1 MYNLNAVK
9 YNYIINFSEEVIK
22 MTKQNPLL
30 YLLKKV
36 DWPKK
41 LVFTAMT
48 LSILG
53 SLSGLLV
60 PLFTGKL
67 VDTFNAESLD
77 LRMVWLF
84 IGVFL
89 VNAVLSGIGT
99 YLLSKIGEKTIYSI
113 REKLWKHL
121 INLKMSFF
129 DKNESGQLMSRI
141 TDDTNV
147 INLFISEKA
156 PSVLPSLLTLIGSI
170 VMLFILD
177 WQMTLMTFL
186 ILPIF
191 IGIMVPLGRK
201 MGKISKDTQTEI
213 SRFSGILGR
222 VLTEMKLVKVTAS
235 EEKELEKTKG
245 TLLGI
250 YDLGLK
256 ESKIRAIIS
265 PLSGVIM
272 TLTVAVI
279 LGFGGIRVSSGAIT
293 AGTLVAMIFYVVQ
306 LSAPILNF
314 SMFLTDYKKA
324 VGASERIYEIYQE
337 EAEKRGDDHNQP
349 ITNHQDITFENVSF
363 GYEDNPVIKDLSLSI
378 RSGEVTAFVG
388 PSGSGKS
395 TLFSLIERLYP
406 IDHGQILYG
415 NQPIDDISLKYWR
428 QKIGY
433 VMQSNAMMSGT
444 IRDNLTYGVYSEVD
458 EEKLVH
464 YTKMARCYDFIMA
477 FPQGFDTEI
486 GERGTKLSGG
496 QRQRIDI
503 ARSFIKNPDILLLDE
518 ATANLD
524 SESEFY
530 IQQALNELMKDRTTI
545 VIAHRLATI
554 KKANQIVFLDKGEI
568 TGVGT
573 HQELLASHDKYR
585 HFVNTQSLTE

>member
-1 MYNLNAVK
+1 
-9 YNYIINFSEEVIK
+9 

-67 VDTFNAESLD
+67 VDTFNAENLD

-222 VLTEMKLVKVTAS
+222 VLTEMKLVKVTTS

-256 ESKIRAIIS
+256 EAKIRAIIS

-349 ITNHQDITFENVSF
+349 ITNHQDITFDNVSF

-458 EEKLVH
+458 EETLVH

>member
-1 MYNLNAVK
+1 
-9 YNYIINFSEEVIK
+9 

-201 MGKISKDTQTEI
+201 MGKISRDTQTEI

-222 VLTEMKLVKVTAS
+222 VLTEMKLVKVTTS

-250 YDLGLK
+250 YDLGLR
-256 ESKIRAIIS
+256 EAKIRAIIS

-349 ITNHQDITFENVSF
+349 ITNRQDITFENVSF
-363 GYEDNPVIKDLSLSI
+363 GYEAHSVIKDLSLSI

-444 IRDNLTYGVYSEVD
+444 IRDNLTYGVYSEV
-458 EEKLVH
+458 EEETLVH

-554 KKANQIVFLDKGEI
+554 KKANQIVFLDKGQI

-573 HQELLASHDKYR
+573 HQELLASH
-585 HFVNTQSLTE
+585 

>member
-1 MYNLNAVK
+1 
-9 YNYIINFSEEVIK
+9 

-222 VLTEMKLVKVTAS
+222 VLTEMKLVKVTTS

-256 ESKIRAIIS
+256 EAKIRAIIS

-349 ITNHQDITFENVSF
+349 ITNHQDITFDNVSF

-458 EEKLVH
+458 EETLVH

-573 HQELLASHDKYR
+573 HQELLASHEKYR

>member
-1 MYNLNAVK
+1 
-9 YNYIINFSEEVIK
+9 

-67 VDTFNAESLD
+67 VDTFNAENLD

-222 VLTEMKLVKVTAS
+222 VLTEMKLVKVTTS

-256 ESKIRAIIS
+256 EAKIRAIIS

-337 EAEKRGDDHNQP
+337 EAEKRGNDHNQP

-458 EEKLVH
+458 EETLVH

-554 KKANQIVFLDKGEI
+554 KKANQIVFIDKGEI

-573 HQELLASHDKYR
+573 HQELLGSHEKYR

>member
-1 MYNLNAVK
+1 
-9 YNYIINFSEEVIK
+9 

-256 ESKIRAIIS
+256 EAKIRAIIS

-464 YTKMARCYDFIMA
+464 YTKLARCYDFIMA

>member
-1 MYNLNAVK
+1 MFNLNAVK

-201 MGKISKDTQTEI
+201 MGKISRDTQTEI

-222 VLTEMKLVKVTAS
+222 VLTEMKLVKVTTS

-256 ESKIRAIIS
+256 EAKIRAIIS

-363 GYEDNPVIKDLSLSI
+363 GYEAHSVIKDLSLSI

-444 IRDNLTYGVYSEVD
+444 IRDNLTYGVYSEV
-458 EEKLVH
+458 EEETLVH

-554 KKANQIVFLDKGEI
+554 KKANQIVFLDKGQI

-573 HQELLASHDKYR
+573 HQELVASHEKYR

>member
-191 IGIMVPLGRK
+191 IGIMVPLGQK
-201 MGKISKDTQTEI
+201 MGKISRDTQTEI

-222 VLTEMKLVKVTAS
+222 VLTEMKLVKVTTS

-256 ESKIRAIIS
+256 EAKIRAIIS

-363 GYEDNPVIKDLSLSI
+363 GYEAHSVIKDLSLSI

-444 IRDNLTYGVYSEVD
+444 IRDNLTYGVYSEV
-458 EEKLVH
+458 EEETLVH

-554 KKANQIVFLDKGEI
+554 KKANQIVFLDKGQI

-573 HQELLASHDKYR
+573 HQELLASHEKYR

>member
-1 MYNLNAVK
+1 
-9 YNYIINFSEEVIK
+9 

-77 LRMVWLF
+77 LKMVWLF

-222 VLTEMKLVKVTAS
+222 VLTEMKLVKVTTS

-256 ESKIRAIIS
+256 EAKIRAIIS

-363 GYEDNPVIKDLSLSI
+363 GYEAHSVIKDLSLSI

-444 IRDNLTYGVYSEVD
+444 IRDNLTYGVYSEV
-458 EEKLVH
+458 EEETLVH

-554 KKANQIVFLDKGEI
+554 KKANQIVFLDKGQI

-573 HQELLASHDKYR
+573 HQELLASHEKYR

>member
-1 MYNLNAVK
+1 
-9 YNYIINFSEEVIK
+9 

-67 VDTFNAESLD
+67 VDTFNAENLD

-222 VLTEMKLVKVTAS
+222 VLTEMKLVKVTTS

-256 ESKIRAIIS
+256 EAKIRAIIS

-337 EAEKRGDDHNQP
+337 EAEKRGNDHNQP

-458 EEKLVH
+458 EETLVH

>member
-41 LVFTAMT
+41 LVFMAMT

-256 ESKIRAIIS
+256 EAKIRAIIS

>member
-1 MYNLNAVK
+1 MKN
-9 YNYIINFSEEVIK
+9 E
-22 MTKQNPLL
+22 NPLL

-41 LVFTAMT
+41 MVFVAMF

-67 VDTFNAESLD
+67 VDTFNAENLD

-84 IGVFL
+84 IGIFL
-89 VNAVLSGIGT
+89 ANAVLSGIGT

-113 REKLWKHL
+113 RAKLWKHL
-121 INLKMSFF
+121 INLKMGFF

-177 WQMTLMTFL
+177 WQMTLMTVL

-191 IGIMVPLGRK
+191 IGIMIPLGKK

-213 SRFSGILGR
+213 SKFSGILGR
-222 VLTEMKLVKVTAS
+222 VLTEMKLVKVTTS
-235 EEKELEKTKG
+235 EKNELEKTKV

-250 YDLGLK
+250 YNLGLK
-256 ESKIRAIIS
+256 EAKIRAIIS
-265 PLSGVIM
+265 PLSGIIM
-272 TLTVAVI
+272 TLTVAII

-306 LSAPILNF
+306 LSAPILSF
-314 SMFLTDYKKA
+314 SMFITDYKKA

-337 EAEKRGDDHNQP
+337 ETEKEGSDSNRP
-349 ITNHQDITFENVSF
+349 ITDHQDITFKNVSF
-363 GYEDNPVIKDLSLSI
+363 GYDDTTIIKDLSLSI
-378 RSGEVTAFVG
+378 HSGEVTAFVG

-406 IDHGQILYG
+406 IEQGEILYG
-415 NQPIDDISLKYWR
+415 NESIEDISLKYWR
-428 QKIGY
+428 Q
-433 VMQSNAMMSGT
+433 
-444 IRDNLTYGVYSEVD
+444 
-458 EEKLVH
+458 
-464 YTKMARCYDFIMA
+464 
-477 FPQGFDTEI
+477 
-486 GERGTKLSGG
+486 
-496 QRQRIDI
+496 
-503 ARSFIKNPDILLLDE
+503 
-518 ATANLD
+518 
-524 SESEFY
+524 
-530 IQQALNELMKDRTTI
+530 
-545 VIAHRLATI
+545 
-554 KKANQIVFLDKGEI
+554 
-568 TGVGT
+568 
-573 HQELLASHDKYR
+573 
-585 HFVNTQSLTE
+585 

>member
-256 ESKIRAIIS
+256 EAKIRAIIS

>member
-1 MYNLNAVK
+1 
-9 YNYIINFSEEVIK
+9 
-22 MTKQNPLL
+22 
-30 YLLKKV
+30 
-36 DWPKK
+36 
-41 LVFTAMT
+41 
-48 LSILG
+48 
-53 SLSGLLV
+53 
-60 PLFTGKL
+60 
-67 VDTFNAESLD
+67 
-77 LRMVWLF
+77 
-84 IGVFL
+84 
-89 VNAVLSGIGT
+89 
-99 YLLSKIGEKTIYSI
+99 
-113 REKLWKHL
+113 
-121 INLKMSFF
+121 
-129 DKNESGQLMSRI
+129 
-141 TDDTNV
+141 
-147 INLFISEKA
+147 
-156 PSVLPSLLTLIGSI
+156 
-170 VMLFILD
+170 
-177 WQMTLMTFL
+177 
-186 ILPIF
+186 
-191 IGIMVPLGRK
+191 

-222 VLTEMKLVKVTAS
+222 VLTEMKLVKVTTS

-256 ESKIRAIIS
+256 EAKIRAIIS

-337 EAEKRGDDHNQP
+337 EAEKRGDDYNQP
-349 ITNHQDITFENVSF
+349 ITNHQDITFDNVSF

-395 TLFSLIERLYP
+395 TLFSLMERLYP

-444 IRDNLTYGVYSEVD
+444 IRDNLTYGVYSDVD
-458 EEKLVH
+458 EETLIH

-573 HQELLASHDKYR
+573 HQELLASHEKYR

>member
-256 ESKIRAIIS
+256 EAKIRAIIS

-406 IDHGQILYG
+406 IDYGQILYG

>member
-256 ESKIRAIIS
+256 EAKIRAIIS

-444 IRDNLTYGVYSEVD
+444 IRDNLTYGVYSEID

>member
-1 MYNLNAVK
+1 
-9 YNYIINFSEEVIK
+9 

-222 VLTEMKLVKVTAS
+222 VLTEMKLVKVTTS

-245 TLLGI
+245 TLIGI

-256 ESKIRAIIS
+256 EAKIRAIIS

-349 ITNHQDITFENVSF
+349 ITNHQNITFENVSF

-458 EEKLVH
+458 EETLVH

>member
-1 MYNLNAVK
+1 
-9 YNYIINFSEEVIK
+9 
-22 MTKQNPLL
+22 MTKQNPLF

-67 VDTFNAESLD
+67 VDTFNAENLD

-222 VLTEMKLVKVTAS
+222 VLTEMKLVKVTTS

-256 ESKIRAIIS
+256 EAKIRAIIS

-458 EEKLVH
+458 EETLIH

-585 HFVNTQSLTE
+585 HFENTQSLTE

>member
-256 ESKIRAIIS
+256 EAKIRAIIS

-477 FPQGFDTEI
+477 FLQGFDTEI

>member
-1 MYNLNAVK
+1 
-9 YNYIINFSEEVIK
+9 

-201 MGKISKDTQTEI
+201 MGKISRDTQTEI

-222 VLTEMKLVKVTAS
+222 VLTEMKLVKVTTS

-256 ESKIRAIIS
+256 EAKIRAIIS

-349 ITNHQDITFENVSF
+349 ITNRQDITFENVSF
-363 GYEDNPVIKDLSLSI
+363 GYEAHSVIKDLSLSI

-444 IRDNLTYGVYSEVD
+444 IRDNLTYGVYSEV
-458 EEKLVH
+458 EEETLVH

-477 FPQGFDTEI
+477 FPQEFDTEI

-554 KKANQIVFLDKGEI
+554 KKANQIVFLDKGQI

-573 HQELLASHDKYR
+573 HQELLASHEKYR